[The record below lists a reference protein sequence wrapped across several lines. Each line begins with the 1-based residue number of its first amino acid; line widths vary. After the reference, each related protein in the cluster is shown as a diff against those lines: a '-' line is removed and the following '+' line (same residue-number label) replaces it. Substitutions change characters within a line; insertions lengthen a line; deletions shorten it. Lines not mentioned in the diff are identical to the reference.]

1 MWERKEIQTLLWEMK
16 KNSNYSVPGFLASAV
31 SAGLKKTSDLDLS
44 LIFSQ
49 KKAVAAGV
57 FTTNKVKAAPILL
70 SQERIQKGFLR
81 AVIANTGCANA
92 CTGDQGLRDAIQTAD
107 MVSKSL
113 KIAPEETVVASTGV
127 IGAHLP
133 CNLIKNAL
141 PSLIKNL
148 SPHNFESVAKALMT
162 TDSFPKIS
170 FFEGRAGG
178 CPFHLLGIAK
188 GAGMIMPNMATLLSF
203 LVTDINIDSQTLWP
217 LFRSA
222 VERTFNRITV
232 DGETSTNDMVLIMAN
247 GVAGNGALTPKD
259 SKEFEKGASDV
270 MGQLAY
276 MIAKDGEGA
285 TKTVIIE
292 VHGAASKDDAHTAA
306 RVVGNSN
313 LVKTTIFGQD
323 PNWGRIMAALGR
335 AGITMEEKKVQI
347 WIEGIKIVEGGCMIS
362 EEEERKAAERMKKE
376 QITIIIHLNQGEWK
390 DRITTC
396 DLTYDYIRINAGYR
410 T

>member
-1 MWERKEIQTLLWEMK
+1 MK
-16 KNSNYSVPGFLASAV
+16 KNTHYSVPGFLASAV

-44 LIFSQ
+44 LIVSQ
-49 KKAVAAGV
+49 KSAVAAGV

-70 SQERIQKGFLR
+70 SQERIQKGAIR
-81 AVIANTGCANA
+81 AVLANAGYANA
-92 CTGDQGLRDAIQTAD
+92 CTGDQGYKDAIQTAD
-107 MVSKSL
+107 MVSKKL
-113 KIAPEETVVASTGV
+113 KITPEETVVASTGV
-127 IGAHLP
+127 IGAYLP
-133 CNLIKNAL
+133 CKLIKKAI
-141 PSLIKNL
+141 PSLVKNL
-148 SPHNFESVAKALMT
+148 SPHNFESVATALMT

-170 FFEGRAGG
+170 FFEGNADG

-188 GAGMIMPNMATLLSF
+188 GAGMIMPNMATMLSF
-203 LVTDINIDSQTLWP
+203 LFTDINIDSQTLWP

-222 VERTFNRITV
+222 VDCTFNRITV

-247 GVAGNGALTPKD
+247 GVAGNKTVGKKD
-259 SKEFEKGASDV
+259 AKEFERGLTDV

-276 MIAKDGEGA
+276 MIAEDGEGA
-285 TKTVIIE
+285 TKAVIIE

-313 LVKTTIFGQD
+313 LVKTTLFGQD

-335 AGITMEEKKVQI
+335 AGVAMEENKVQI
-347 WIEGIKIVEGGCMIS
+347 WIQGIKIVEGGLMTS
-362 EEEERKAAERMKKE
+362 EEEEKKAAEKMKRK
-376 QITIIIHLNQGEWK
+376 QIEIIIHLNQGEWK